1 MTGRDAITGVKR
13 AVIKLGS
20 RVLVSGDR
28 IDNARLA
35 GLVDEIAALRKRGIE
50 VAVVT
55 SGAVASGRSR
65 LGLKEKPK
73 TIPLKQAAAAVGQS
87 LLMHTY
93 ATEFGRHG
101 TAVGQVLLTQQVVN
115 NRQLFLNAR
124 NTLETLFELGV
135 VPIINENDTV
145 AVEEIKLGDNDRLSA
160 IVAGLL
166 RADLLVILTD
176 VDGLYDR
183 NPNEHRDAKRIS
195 LVPQV
200 TPQLKAAAGGT
211 GSDVG
216 LGGMRTKLD
225 AAETATK
232 GGTAAVVAAGVKPGT
247 VTRIFAGEDEGTFF
261 APDPKGVSARHQ
273 WIGYSLQVKGELVLD
288 AGATAAL
295 RGGKKSLLP
304 AGVREVRGEF
314 EPGDCVKCLS
324 PDGSEFARGLIAYNS
339 RDAQKIAGHRTEEL
353 EKLLGYRGVDEL
365 IHRDDLVILNG

>member
-1 MTGRDAITGVKR
+1 MNRDSIHTLKR

-28 IDNARLA
+28 IDNERLA
-35 GLVDEIAALRKRGIE
+35 RIVDEVSMLKSRGVQ
-50 VAVVT
+50 VAIVT

-65 LGLKEKPK
+65 LGLKEKPRA
-73 TIPLKQAAAAVGQS
+73 IPLKQAAAAVGQS

-93 ATEFGRHG
+93 ETEFRRHG
-101 TAVGQVLLTQQVVN
+101 VVVGQVLLTQQVMN

-124 NTLETLFELGV
+124 NTLETLFDLGA

-160 IVAGLL
+160 IVAGLI

-183 NPNEHRDAKRIS
+183 NPNEHPDAKRIS
-195 LVPQV
+195 FVAQV
-200 TPQLKAAAGGT
+200 TPELKGAAGGT

-232 GGTAAVVAAGVKPGT
+232 GGTAVVVAAGVKPGSI
-247 VTRIFAGEDEGTFF
+247 TRIFDGADEGTFF
-261 APDPKGVSARHQ
+261 APDPKGVSSRQQ
-273 WIGYSLQVKGELVLD
+273 WIAFSLQTKGALVLD
-288 AGATAAL
+288 AGATQAL
-295 RGGKKSLLP
+295 KGSKKSLLP

-314 EPGDCVKCLS
+314 DPGDCVACLD
-324 PDGSEFARGLIAYNS
+324 PDGREFARGLVAYGS
-339 RDAQKIAGHRTEEL
+339 KDARKIAGSRTDEI
-353 EKLLGYRGVDEL
+353 EKRLGYRGVDEM